1 MRQHLF
7 QSCQGTD
14 SWPWP
19 SPQPL
24 MLFFYGV
31 GVLANTIHGGLGS
44 LAGSAAI
51 VLCGISHS
59 VDCIGDKGV

>member
-7 QSCQGTD
+7 QSRQGTD

-19 SPQPL
+19 SSQPL
-24 MLFFYGV
+24 WLFYGV

-51 VLCGISHS
+51 ILCGISHS
-59 VDCIGDKGV
+59 GDCIGDKGV